1 VPSLEQARRE
11 RAARGPLPV
20 PVVEEYAIAE
30 SAGAAPPKPAS
41 RLSRPERGDADDE
54 STSAFVKLE
63 CPTCHELINARVE
76 TTPGSAPCPFCETMV
91 SVPDRKT
98 VAGWQAAKIAPRNT
112 EAIGEYATGAVV
124 PTLAMRPGSVF
135 DKLAEIRREVAPP
148 PPRWTFF
155 SGVFTFPWRQ
165 EVHIRWAYM
174 TVGFTAIAI
183 IGLVLKGIASS
194 FSGIGSGVAVAFFM
208 LPIIWVSFMTLSF
221 TAACCLCVLEST
233 AAGLDRIEAW
243 PDPQWKEWMA
253 QLIYLGWI
261 GAIPLAASY
270 GLACLAGL
278 AGARIE
284 LAFPGFLFVLYP
296 IALMSAL
303 EANSIWVPLTLPVL
317 LSLFRWW
324 WAWLSFY
331 ILTGLLAAGL
341 GAVFLYSLS
350 SSQDLLQLLLGPLV
364 AAAALIYFRLLGR
377 LAWRMTTTSR

>member
-1 VPSLEQARRE
+1 
-11 RAARGPLPV
+11 
-20 PVVEEYAIAE
+20 
-30 SAGAAPPKPAS
+30 
-41 RLSRPERGDADDE
+41 
-54 STSAFVKLE
+54 
-63 CPTCHELINARVE
+63 
-76 TTPGSAPCPFCETMV
+76 
-91 SVPDRKT
+91 
-98 VAGWQAAKIAPRNT
+98 
-112 EAIGEYATGAVV
+112 
-124 PTLAMRPGSVF
+124 
-135 DKLAEIRREVAPP
+135 
-148 PPRWTFF
+148 
-155 SGVFTFPWRQ
+155 
-165 EVHIRWAYM
+165 
-174 TVGFTAIAI
+174 
-183 IGLVLKGIASS
+183 
-194 FSGIGSGVAVAFFM
+194 
-208 LPIIWVSFMTLSF
+208 
-221 TAACCLCVLEST
+221 
-233 AAGLDRIEAW
+233 
-243 PDPQWKEWMA
+243 MA